1 MTERTLFDIR
11 RTEAFSIPVS
21 PCEITSA
28 GSDRELLLVADLPE
42 VGQTAHW
49 FAKVVVMSERS
60 PEQIVDQIR
69 ELLDS
74 LYRVDSRR
82 ILATLIR
89 LLGDFDLAE
98 EAMHEA
104 FAAALSLWPGSG
116 VPGNPRPWLISTAR
130 FKAIDTLRRRA
141 RFDAS
146 QGELV
151 RYLEAQSSSPAESNE
166 EGSLEDDGLEDDRLR
181 LIFTCCHPS
190 LAPEARVALTLR
202 EVCGLTTEEIAKAFL
217 TTPRTLAQRI
227 VRAKAKIRDTP
238 IRYEVPSPQELPD
251 RLGAVLQVV
260 YLVFNEG
267 YSAAA
272 GAEVTRAE
280 LTGEAIR
287 LGRLLTDLQP
297 EPEVIG
303 LLSLMLLQESRR
315 AARTSPTGELI
326 LLENQNRSLWN
337 RRQIAEGVALLE
349 KALKSRRFGPYTL
362 QAGIAAVHAKA
373 ESVAA
378 TDWGQIVALYDQL
391 VRIQPSPVVQLNRAV
406 AIAMRDGPEAGLTH
420 IDAVLEDGEL
430 ENYYLAHSARAD
442 MCRRLGRTAEARS
455 SYEKALALTQQEP
468 ERQFLQERIRQLK

>member
-1 MTERTLFDIR
+1 
-11 RTEAFSIPVS
+11 
-21 PCEITSA
+21 
-28 GSDRELLLVADLPE
+28 
-42 VGQTAHW
+42 
-49 FAKVVVMSERS
+49 MSERS
-60 PEQIVDQIR
+60 TEQIR

-74 LYRVDSRR
+74 LYRVDSGR

-104 FAAALSLWPGSG
+104 FAAALSLWPRSG

-130 FKAIDTLRRRA
+130 FKAIDTLRRRS

-146 QGELV
+146 QDELA
-151 RYLEAQSSSPAESNE
+151 RYLEAQLRSAESSNE
-166 EGSLEDDGLEDDRLR
+166 EDVLEDDRLR

-190 LAPEARVALTLR
+190 LPPEAHVALTLR

-238 IRYEVPSPQELPD
+238 IRYEVPSQQELPE
-251 RLGAVLQVV
+251 RLDAVLQVI

-287 LGRLLTDLQP
+287 LGRLLTELRT

-326 LLENQNRSLWN
+326 LLEYQDRSLWN
-337 RRQIAEGVALLE
+337 REQIAEGVELVERALN
-349 KALKSRRFGPYTL
+349 SRRFGPY
-362 QAGIAAVHAKA
+362 
-373 ESVAA
+373 
-378 TDWGQIVALYDQL
+378 
-391 VRIQPSPVVQLNRAV
+391 
-406 AIAMRDGPEAGLTH
+406 
-420 IDAVLEDGEL
+420 
-430 ENYYLAHSARAD
+430 
-442 MCRRLGRTAEARS
+442 
-455 SYEKALALTQQEP
+455 
-468 ERQFLQERIRQLK
+468 